1 MKQRACIAGVGYTEQ
16 GRVPGRTYLGFA
28 LDAAQ
33 AALNDAG
40 LTPKDI
46 DGVMTQISGDVFPG
60 QITQGLGIEPGF
72 EGIGLPWGNGAMTL
86 LHQAVHAIESGM
98 AQTILIAYGNS
109 HLSNP
114 HGGAAPGKNMADP
127 IAGVYGMFGAPA
139 SYALVAR
146 AHMNAYGTTEEH
158 LGHIAISTREWA
170 LKNPIATM
178 RDRPLTM
185 DDYLDG
191 RFIAEPFRIYDCCL
205 VSDGGRAIIVT
216 TEERAKSMRRKP
228 VYISG
233 MGQGHWPG
241 DLLNR
246 DDLTTSPAKIAAP
259 KALAQA
265 GLSLDDVDVTEFYDC
280 FTITTLITIED
291 YGFCAKGEG
300 GAYAAEGRLAPGGTT
315 PTNTSGGLLSEAYLH
330 GWTSLTEGV
339 RQVRGDAGGGQIPGC
354 RVALVGGNGGIIQHH
369 LTAVLTDAPS
379 N

>member
-1 MKQRACIAGVGYTEQ
+1 MSKRACIVGVGYTEQ

-33 AALNDAG
+33 DALNDAG
-40 LTPKDI
+40 ISPKDV

-60 QITQGLGIEPGF
+60 HITQGLGIEPGF

-86 LHQAVHAIESGM
+86 LHQAVNAIDAGM
-98 AQTILIAYGNS
+98 AETILIAYGNS

-127 IAGVYGMFGAPA
+127 IAGIYGMFGAPA

-146 AHMNAYGTTEEH
+146 AHMNKYGTTPEH
-158 LGHIAISTREWA
+158 LGHIAISTRNWA
-170 LKNPIATM
+170 LMNPLATM

-185 DDYLDG
+185 DAYLEG

-205 VSDGGRAIIVT
+205 VSDGGRAIVVT
-216 TEERAKSMRRKP
+216 TEEQAKDLRQKP
-228 VYISG
+228 VYVSG
-233 MGQGHWPG
+233 MGQGHWKG

-259 KALAQA
+259 KALAKA
-265 GLSLDDVDVTEFYDC
+265 GVSLSDVDVTEFYDC
-280 FTITTLITIED
+280 FTITTLVTIED
-291 YGFCAKGEG
+291 YGYCAKGEG
-300 GAYAAEGRLAPGGTT
+300 GPYAAEGNLGPGGST

-339 RQVRGDAGGGQIPGC
+339 QQVRGLSGERQIPDC
-354 RVALVGGNGGIIQHH
+354 HIALVGGNGGIIQHH